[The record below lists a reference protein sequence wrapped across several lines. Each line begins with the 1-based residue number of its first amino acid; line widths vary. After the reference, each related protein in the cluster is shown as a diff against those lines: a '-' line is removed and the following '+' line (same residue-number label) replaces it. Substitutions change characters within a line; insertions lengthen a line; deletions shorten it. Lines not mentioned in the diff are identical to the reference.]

1 MMRMSEGCNT
11 DLLESYRRAA
21 VALVLCAIA
30 TDGMERAPNHE
41 PALPEQLEAMSYSY
55 CHAPRGVAEISRSES
70 CHAGSFGA
78 TQVRALRQ

>member
-11 DLLESYRRAA
+11 DLSESDRRAA

-41 PALPEQLEAMSYSY
+41 PALPDQLEAMRLSDS
-55 CHAPRGVAEISRSES
+55 HASRGVAELSRSES